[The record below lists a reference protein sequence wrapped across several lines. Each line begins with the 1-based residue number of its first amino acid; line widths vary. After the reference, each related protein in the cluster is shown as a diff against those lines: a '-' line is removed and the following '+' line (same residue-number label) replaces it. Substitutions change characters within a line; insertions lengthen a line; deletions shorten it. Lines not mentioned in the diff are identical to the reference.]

1 MVKTDRNKNR
11 KNDHVHEMTMKVR
24 TMMWV
29 GRLDSVGFGISIP
42 GGCRNNKKGSHA
54 NV

>member
-1 MVKTDRNKNR
+1 MVKTDRSKNR
-11 KNDHVHEMTMKVR
+11 KSDHVHEMTMEVR

-29 GRLDSVGFGISIP
+29 GRLDSVGFGVATP
-42 GGCRNNKKGSHA
+42 GSGRNNKKGSHA